1 MGCDCR
7 DASARGARPGLRFLE
22 CPNDENAAKASTSKM
37 NRDVAVDAAAEHG
50 APGPWWHAVQP
61 RSDLWAQWLVVA
73 LAAAVPLG
81 SATSNI
87 ISGALLLAWIAAG
100 GFVERWQRIRVHP
113 FALASLGLWLLILA
127 GALWSSSP
135 WDESWRNIEKY
146 ARLLLAPIVISLIVD
161 ERWRR
166 RALFAWM
173 AAMALT
179 LALSYLHALWA
190 FPLARATRDGALGD
204 HYVFKHHITQN
215 VMMSVFAVAA
225 LAEAMRRWIGH
236 PHLAWFRDRVGL
248 GWLALALL
256 AAFNVLFLVQGRTG
270 YVTLFANM
278 AVVALVLL
286 RLKRLALLAPVL
298 FIVLAVSAVSS
309 DTLRERTLE
318 AVAEA
323 SAVREGA
330 SLTSIG
336 RRAEFVQRSWEL
348 IRERPLLGW
357 GTGAYAEH
365 FCRVAR
371 SPEWCSVGHYN
382 PHNQFAFIGVQLGLV
397 GLLALLVWLAA
408 ALASV
413 WRLEPT
419 ERVLGLSLVNTFA
432 IHSLLDSP
440 LYIATESVWYP
451 LHLALVSALA
461 WRSQRAPDQGSESK
475 AVASSNTRSTD
486 GHSGHD

>member
-1 MGCDCR
+1 MTAG
-7 DASARGARPGLRFLE
+7 P
-22 CPNDENAAKASTSKM
+22 
-37 NRDVAVDAAAEHG
+37 AAETASNG
-50 APGPWWHAVQP
+50 GTPGPWWRAVRP
-61 RSDLWAQWLVVA
+61 VPDRWARWLVVA

-87 ISGALLLAWIAAG
+87 LSGALLIAWLAAG
-100 GFVERWQRIRVHP
+100 GFVERWERIRAHP
-113 FALASLGLWLLILA
+113 LALASLGLWILILA

-146 ARLLLAPIVISLIVD
+146 ARLLLVPIVITLIVE

-166 RALFAWM
+166 RALLAWM
-173 AAMALT
+173 AAMGLT
-179 LALSYLHALWA
+179 LVLSYLHALWA

-225 LAEAMRRWIGH
+225 LAEAVRRWIGR
-236 PHLAWFRDRVGL
+236 PHRVWLNDWVGL

-256 AAFNVLFLVQGRTG
+256 AAFNVLYLVQGRTG
-270 YVTLFANM
+270 YVTLVANM
-278 AVVALVLL
+278 TVAALLLL
-286 RLKRLALLAPVL
+286 RLRRVALLAPVL
-298 FIVLAVSAVSS
+298 LSVLAVSALSS
-309 DTLRERTLE
+309 DALRERTLE

-323 SAVREGA
+323 SVAREGA

-336 RRAEFVQRSWEL
+336 RRAEFVERSWEL

-371 SPEWCSVGHYN
+371 SPEWCAVGHYN

-397 GLLALLVWLAA
+397 GLAALLVWLAS

-419 ERVLGLSLVNTFA
+419 ERMVGFSLVTTFA
-432 IHSLLDSP
+432 IHAMLDSP

-451 LHLALVSALA
+451 LHLALVTALA
-461 WRSQRAPDQGSESK
+461 WRPCRVQDQGSDKK
-475 AVASSNTRSTD
+475 AVASLSTRSTD
-486 GHSGHD
+486 GHSGQD

>member
-1 MGCDCR
+1 MTR
-7 DASARGARPGLRFLE
+7 HAQ
-22 CPNDENAAKASTSKM
+22 
-37 NRDVAVDAAAEHG
+37 VDAAAG
-50 APGPWWHAVQP
+50 RGVPSPWWRMVEP
-61 RSDLWAQWLVVA
+61 RADRWARWLVVA

-87 ISGALLLAWIAAG
+87 LSGALLLAWIVAG
-100 GFVERWQRIRVHP
+100 GFVERWRRIRAHP
-113 FALASLGLWLLILA
+113 FAMASLGLWLLILT

-146 ARLLLAPIVISLIVD
+146 ARLLLVPIVISIIVD

-166 RALFAWM
+166 RALLAWM
-173 AAMALT
+173 AAMTLT

-204 HYVFKHHITQN
+204 HYIFKHHITQN

-225 LAEAMRRWIGH
+225 LAEAVRRWIGH
-236 PHLAWFRDRVGL
+236 PHFGGLRDRIGFA
-248 GWLALALL
+248 WLALALL
-256 AAFNVLFLVQGRTG
+256 AAFNVVFLVQGRTG

-278 AVVALVLL
+278 AVVALFLL
-286 RLKRLALLAPVL
+286 RLKRLALLAPIL
-298 FIVLAVSAVSS
+298 FIVLAVSALSS
-309 DTLRERTLE
+309 DALRVRTLE
-318 AVAEA
+318 AVTEA

-382 PHNQFAFIGVQLGLV
+382 PHNQFAFIGVQLGLA
-397 GLLALLVWLAA
+397 GLLALLVWLGA

-413 WRLEPT
+413 WQLDPV
-419 ERVLGLSLVNTFA
+419 ERVVGLSLVTTFA
-432 IHSLLDSP
+432 IHAMLDSP

-451 LHLALVSALA
+451 LHLALVTALA
-461 WRSQRAPDQGSESK
+461 WRSRCAGDQGLDSK
-475 AVASSNTRSTD
+475 AVTSSSTRSGE
-486 GHSGHD
+486 GHSGQD